1 MQRLGG
7 QGKRYEGGGR
17 RQEEEGGHNLVHH
30 PSVHLNDQGLM
41 EVYRK
46 KVDLFSLNHDTVGLY
61 EDSVCNEP
69 AHSTSKFIT
78 TLYMYVIDIYVYC

>member
-30 PSVHLNDQGLM
+30 PSVH
-41 EVYRK
+41 
-46 KVDLFSLNHDTVGLY
+46 DTVGLY
-61 EDSVCNEP
+61 EDRICNEP